1 MNSKKKIIFLAVFCV
16 CVLILSFK
24 LVRFY
29 STHIDI
35 LTTTLIEKTYEQEKL
50 RDATC
55 WSTTRQMQA
64 HHLNIKVHPLAA
76 IYQLEATKELI
87 RLFWSSMSKNRFSV
101 LTPKTLNQQLPAE
114 ILLKMKMLNLSS
126 VVSKQETHLTQQFQV
141 TEHYRFL
148 LSILFSNSNSNNKSL
163 KLDMPTLDTLDSL
176 SKLAAILS
184 VEILTKSKE
193 IALKNKSKYILPEHI
208 LKAKKEIIVFYK
220 IVPNLENKY
229 SIFKFKKLSFDT
241 IKLKGNQL
249 VKTKIKSLEHYN
261 KIDSSL
267 NTAVKKIN
275 LLVDIP
281 FKTDAL
287 KSLIKTVSKLPDFIL
302 YGHKP
307 KPYTEYNL
315 INKDVEM
322 SKNKRFLSLTD
333 VNDSLDILFPVTFL
347 NNADVELYKQ
357 KIIRDD
363 NSKKKIILHNYDM
376 DAVRDTGLH
385 WEIINQILDQQDTC
399 AIDPFAQELLA
410 EYLSIYITYIIQ
422 HIQNDAH
429 KTKSNIID
437 EKSIS
442 DMLFFRTYWVSKTDD
457 IESFTLN
464 ISSKNK
470 DVLFNKY
477 NYDLFNDITTYSK
490 ISSVNY
496 LSNIDRGIF
505 TYAGNGVGAADVNN
519 DNYIDLFFA
528 GEGGAKLY
536 INNKDL
542 TFTDKTLNY
551 FLQELPFKDSKQGIF
566 ADINNDFLVDLL
578 IIHDNSP
585 SQLWIQEKNNTFKN
599 ITKTA
604 GIKTSKLAH
613 CAVFFDFNND
623 GLLDVFIAHY
633 GPKGLELKTNAVIKD
648 YFKKQMSS
656 AGVVFESEADFNKVL
671 AQSYPHLKKIVQGKT
686 INKDINL
693 DATNGV
699 ENQFYVNLGNNTFKE
714 ISKEVGLNST
724 QFSLAAAAVDYNND
738 GFMDLHVINDFGYDQ
753 VYINNKGIKFTEQA
767 NELGLA
773 DRGNGMN
780 ISILDI
786 NNDGFFDSYITMID
800 MFAKKLRFKFPTK
813 KSTFSLDQDILNTS
827 FYLTGNKLFL
837 NNDGEFEI
845 NYNDYKFEPAELG
858 WGWGATFF
866 DYENDT
872 DLDVYIANGFI
883 KGSMADK
890 EQNHFFIAEKETFYL
905 VEKGPVL
912 INENSRSVLSLDLN
926 NNGYLDLVVSN
937 YETAPKIFQNMA
949 PKTNHWIKIKLVST
963 TSNSYAIGAK
973 VSIKTTQGMFNKLV
987 SAGSQYMSQEDTTLT
1002 FGLADMKEIQSV
1014 SVSWPGGKTIHY
1026 KGPFNSFQ
1034 LLNIYQDGIVKK
1046 NKL

>member
-1 MNSKKKIIFLAVFCV
+1 MNFQKKLMLLAIV
-16 CVLILSFK
+16 CVLFLGGYLI
-24 LVRFY
+24 RFY
-29 STHIDI
+29 STHIDT
-35 LTTTLIEKTYEQEKL
+35 LTTSLIEKTFEQEKL

-55 WSTTRQMQA
+55 WSTTRQMQS

-87 RLFWSSMSKNRFSV
+87 WLFWSSMSTNMFSI
-101 LTPKTLNQQLPAE
+101 LTTKKLNQQLPAE
-114 ILLKMKMLNLSS
+114 ILLNMKMLNFNTAG
-126 VVSKQETHLTQQFQV
+126 SKQETHLSQQFQV
-141 TEHYRFL
+141 TEHYRFI
-148 LSILFSNSNSNNKSL
+148 LSILFSYSNSNNNL
-163 KLDMPTLDTLDSL
+163 FKLDMPTLDTLDSL
-176 SKLAAILS
+176 SKLAAVLS
-184 VEILTKSKE
+184 VEILKKSKE
-193 IALKNKSKYILPEHI
+193 IALKSKSTYILPEHI
-208 LKAKKEIIVFYK
+208 LKAKKEIIAFYK
-220 IVPNLENKY
+220 IIPNLENKY

-241 IKLKGNQL
+241 IKLKGTQL

-261 KIDSSL
+261 KVDSSL
-267 NTAVKKIN
+267 NSAVKKIN

-281 FKTDAL
+281 FKTNAL
-287 KSLIKTVSKLPDFIL
+287 DSLIKTVSKLPIFIL

-307 KPYTEYNL
+307 RPYIEDNL
-315 INKDVEM
+315 INKDVLT
-322 SKNKRFLSLTD
+322 SKNKRFLSLID
-333 VNDSLDILFPVTFL
+333 VNNSLDILFPVTFL

-357 KIIRDD
+357 KIIVDD
-363 NSKKKIILHNYDM
+363 NSKKKTVLHNYDM

-422 HIQNDAH
+422 DIQNNAR
-429 KTKSNIID
+429 KNNTNIID
-437 EKSIS
+437 QNSIS
-442 DMLFFRTYWVSKTDD
+442 DMPFFRTYWVSKTDD
-457 IESFTLN
+457 IESFTIN

-470 DVLFNKY
+470 ELLFNTY
-477 NYDLFNDITTYSK
+477 NYDLFNDITTSSK

-496 LSNIDRGIF
+496 LSNIDRGLF

-542 TFTDKTLNY
+542 TFTDKTVDY
-551 FLQELPFKDSKQGIF
+551 FLQELPFKDSKQGLF

-585 SQLWIQEKNNTFKN
+585 SQLWIQEKHNTFKN

-623 GLLDVFIAHY
+623 GLLDIFIAHY
-633 GPKGLELKTNAVIKD
+633 GPKGLDLKTKTVIKE
-648 YFKKQMSS
+648 YFKKQMIS
-656 AGVVFESEADFNKVL
+656 AGVVFESEADFNNVL
-671 AQSYPHLKKIVQGKT
+671 AQSYPSLKKIVQGKT

-699 ENQFYVNLGNNTFKE
+699 ENQFYMNLGNNTFKE

-753 VYINNKGIKFTEQA
+753 VYINNNGKEFIQQA
-767 NELGLA
+767 ESLGLA

-813 KSTFSLDQDILNTS
+813 KSTFNLDQSILNTS

-837 NNDGEFEI
+837 NNAGEFEI
-845 NYNDYKFEPAELG
+845 NYKDYKFEPAELG

-890 EQNHFFIAEKETFYL
+890 EKNHFFIAENKTFYL
-905 VEKGPVL
+905 VEKDPVL

-937 YETAPKIFQNMA
+937 YENIPKVFQNMA
-949 PKTNHWIKIKLVST
+949 PKNNHWIKIKLVST
-963 TSNSYAIGAK
+963 HSNSYAIGAS
-973 VSIKTTQGMFNKLV
+973 VSIKTTKGEFNKLV

-1002 FGLADMKEIQSV
+1002 FGLADMAEIQAV
-1014 SVSWPGGKTIHY
+1014 SVSWPGGKTLLY
-1026 KGPFNSFQ
+1026 TGPFKSRQ
-1034 LLNIYQDGIVKK
+1034 LLQVHQDGNIKPI
-1046 NKL
+1046 NL